1 MFDLEKL
8 GIGEWFPYQD
18 SVVHKNPDGTIR
30 EIEWIDL
37 DENDAER
44 ICLKQPDPET
54 MRIVREKNKGKKIN
68 LFVKDPDTRQM
79 VAVSAIDQTSEQE
92 KEQSMAF
99 WDEAIEDWEIRNSKK
114 ELIPCTKENKYKL
127 ITMVP
132 AFLRFC
138 NDRLERLSGIKSE
151 NEKAAEKNS

>member
-8 GIGEWFPYQD
+8 GVGVWFPYQD
-18 SVVHKNPDGTIR
+18 SVVHKNLDGTVR
-30 EIEWIDL
+30 EIEWL
-37 DENDAER
+37 ACDEKNVER
-44 ICLKQPDPET
+44 VCLRQPDPEK
-54 MRIVREKNKGKKIN
+54 MRLVREQYKGKKTT
-68 LFVKDPDTRQM
+68 FFAKDPDTRQM
-79 VAVSAIDQTSEQE
+79 VAVPITEQNSEQE

-99 WDEAIEDWEIRNSKK
+99 WDEAIESWEIKTPKK

-138 NDRLERLSGIKSE
+138 NDRLEKLSGIKIE
-151 NEKAAEKNS
+151 AEKAAEKN

>member
-1 MFDLEKL
+1 MFDIESL
-8 GIGEWFPYQD
+8 GVGVWFPYQD
-18 SVVHKNPDGTIR
+18 SVVHKNPDGTIK
-30 EIEWIDL
+30 EVEWL
-37 DENDAER
+37 DYDEKNAER
-44 ICLKQPDPET
+44 VCLRQPDPEK
-54 MRIVREKNKGKKIN
+54 MRLARDKYKGKKNN

-79 VAVSAIDQTSEQE
+79 VVVPSVEQTSEQE

-132 AFLRFC
+132 AFVRFC
-138 NDRLERLSGIKSE
+138 NDRLERLAGIKIE
-151 NEKAAEKNS
+151 TQKASEKNS